1 MRRECIVAWSGR
13 SCVSIKTSSS
23 SNPKPGTLLKVN
35 QRGPSEYVVI
45 GGYRIRQQRM
55 GGGWHLYIS
64 TADGWGRPRWY
75 STRKNAAAAIAE
87 HMATGTAPRNPLTV
101 EQRLATLEAFVR
113 AIPGGEQP

>member
-1 MRRECIVAWSGR
+1 MRMECIAARAGR
-13 SCVSIKTSSS
+13 TCVSIKTSSS

-35 QRGPSEYVVI
+35 QRGQSEYVVV
-45 GGYRIRQQRM
+45 GGYRIRQVT
-55 GGGWHLYIS
+55 GGWHLYIS
-64 TADGWGRPRWY
+64 TADVWGKPRWY